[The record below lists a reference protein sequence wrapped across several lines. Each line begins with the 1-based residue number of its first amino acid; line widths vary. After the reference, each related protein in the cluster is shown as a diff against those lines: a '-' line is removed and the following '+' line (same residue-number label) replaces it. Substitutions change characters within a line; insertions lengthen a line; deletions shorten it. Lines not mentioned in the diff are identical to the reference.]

1 MISKQIQRLIIQYL
15 NKQATLLEREELE
28 LWLEN
33 PKNYELFKGYLKINY
48 LIDLNMDMFDVDDSK
63 KKLLELIDKEK
74 KVYRLHK
81 YFNVL
86 KYAAVVI
93 LFIGIGYLYQN
104 GYFTQTSEIIIPAE
118 SITLQLENG
127 DIKILND
134 DGTSQVVDA
143 NGNIVGNHEG
153 NQLIYSNK
161 IDKKTLVYNTL
172 KVPYGKRFKIQLSDG
187 TNVHLN
193 AGTSLKYPIKFIKG
207 ENRQV
212 FLDGEAYFSVTK
224 DASHPFIVNADEV
237 NIRVLGTQF
246 NVSSYTEDSKIST
259 VLVEGSVDV
268 YQKGNTYN
276 SKTATN
282 LKPGFKAA
290 WQKQNNQIAVEAAD
304 IEMHTAWI
312 NGKIVFRHIP
322 FKNIIKKL
330 ERHYDV
336 VIINNNKELG
346 EKFVT
351 ASFDI
356 ETIENIFEILNVS
369 YNINYSINNNQIII
383 N

>member
-1 MISKQIQRLIIQYL
+1 MVAKKTQKLIVQYL
-15 NKQATLLEREELE
+15 NKQATLLERENLE
-28 LWLEN
+28 LWLEE
-33 PKNYELFKGYLKINY
+33 PKNYELFKRDVKINY
-48 LIDLNMDMFDVDDSK
+48 LIDLNMDKFDVDGSK
-63 KKLLELIDKEK
+63 KQLLDLIDKEK
-74 KVYRLHK
+74 KVYKLRK

-86 KYAAVVI
+86 KYAAAVI
-93 LFIGIGYLYQN
+93 LFLGAGYLYQN
-104 GYFTQTSEIIIPAE
+104 GYFTQTSEIIIPSE

-127 DIKILND
+127 DIKIINE
-134 DGTSQVVDA
+134 DGISQVVDA
-143 NGNIVGNHEG
+143 NGNVVGNQKG
-153 NQLIYSNK
+153 SQLIYSNEV
-161 IDKKTLVYNTL
+161 KKETLVYNVL

-193 AGTSLKYPIKFIKG
+193 AGTSIKYPVKFIKG

-212 FLDGEAYFSVTK
+212 FLDGEAYFSVAK
-224 DASHPFIVNADEV
+224 DVSHPFIVNADKV

-268 YQKGNTYN
+268 YQNGNSYS
-276 SKTATN
+276 SKTSTN
-282 LKPGFKAA
+282 LKPGFKAD
-290 WQKQNNQIAVEAAD
+290 WQKQNNKISLEKAD

-312 NGKIVFRHIP
+312 NGKIIFKHIP
-322 FKNIIKKL
+322 FKNVIKKL

-336 VIINNNKELG
+336 VIMNNNKELG

-369 YNINYSINNNQIII
+369 YNINYTLNNNQITI

>member
-1 MISKQIQRLIIQYL
+1 MISKNTQRLIVQYL
-15 NKQATLLEREELE
+15 NKQATLLERDELE

-33 PKNYELFKGYLKINY
+33 PNNYELFKRDVKINY

-63 KKLLELIDKEK
+63 KQLLELIDKEK
-74 KVYRLHK
+74 KVYRLRK

-86 KYAAVVI
+86 KYAAAVI
-93 LFIGIGYLYQN
+93 LFLGTGYLYQN

-127 DIKILND
+127 DIKILNE
-134 DGTSQVVDA
+134 DGTSDVIDV
-143 NGNIVGNHEG
+143 NGNIVGNQKG

-161 IDKKTLVYNTL
+161 IDKETLVYNTL

-187 TNVHLN
+187 TNVNLN
-193 AGTSLKYPIKFIKG
+193 AGTSLKYPVKFIKG

-224 DASHPFIVNADEV
+224 DALHPFIVSADEV

-268 YQKGNTYN
+268 YQKGDAYS
-276 SKTATN
+276 SKTSTN
-282 LKPGFKAA
+282 LKPGFKAD
-290 WQKQNNQIAVEAAD
+290 WQKQNNKISLEEAD

-312 NGKIVFRHIP
+312 NGKIIFRHIP
-322 FKNIIKKL
+322 FKNVIKKL

-336 VIINNNKELG
+336 VIMNNNKELG

-369 YNINYSINNNQIII
+369 YNINYTFNNNQIII

>member
-1 MISKQIQRLIIQYL
+1 MISKKIQRLIIQYL

-33 PKNYELFKGYLKINY
+33 SNNYELFKGYLKINY
-48 LIDLNMDMFDVDDSK
+48 LIDLNMDMFDIDNSK
-63 KKLLELIDKEK
+63 KELLELIDKEK

-81 YFNVL
+81 CFNVL
-86 KYAAVVI
+86 KYAAAVI
-93 LFIGIGYLYQN
+93 LLLGTGYLYQS

-127 DIKILND
+127 DIKILNE
-134 DGTSQVVDA
+134 DGTTDVIDT
-143 NGNIVGNHEG
+143 NGNIVGNQKG
-153 NQLIYSNK
+153 NQLVYSNK
-161 IDKKTLVYNTL
+161 SNKESLMYNTL
-172 KVPYGKRFKIQLSDG
+172 RVPYGKRFKLQLSDG
-187 TNVHLN
+187 TNVDLN
-193 AGTSLKYPIKFIKG
+193 AGTSLKYPVKFIKG
-207 ENRQV
+207 ESRQV
-212 FLDGEAYFSVTK
+212 FLDGEAYFSVAK
-224 DASHPFIVNADEV
+224 DVLHPFIVSADEV

-268 YQKGNTYN
+268 YQNGNTYSSN
-276 SKTATN
+276 TSTN
-282 LKPGFKAA
+282 LKPGFKAD
-290 WQKQNNQIAVEAAD
+290 WQKQNNTISLEEAD

-312 NGKIVFRHIP
+312 NGKIIFRHIP
-322 FKNIIKKL
+322 FKNVIKKL

-336 VIINNNKELG
+336 VIMNNNIELG

-369 YNINYSINNNQIII
+369 YDINYSISNNQITI

>member
-1 MISKQIQRLIIQYL
+1 MISKKTQKLIVKYL
-15 NKQATLLEREELE
+15 NKQATLIEREELE

-33 PKNYELFKGYLKINY
+33 EKNYKLFKGYLKINY

-63 KKLLELIDKEK
+63 KQLLELIDKEK
-74 KVYRLHK
+74 KVYRLRK

-86 KYAAVVI
+86 KYVAAVI
-93 LFIGIGYLYQN
+93 LFLGTGYLYQN
-104 GYFTQTSEIIIPAE
+104 GYFTQTSEIIIPTE

-127 DIKILND
+127 DIKILNA
-134 DGTSQVVDA
+134 DGTSDVIDA
-143 NGNIVGNHEG
+143 NGNIVGNQKG
-153 NQLIYSNK
+153 NQLIYSSK
-161 IDKKTLVYNTL
+161 IDKETLVYNTL
-172 KVPYGKRFKIQLSDG
+172 KVPYGKRFEVQLSDG

-193 AGTSLKYPIKFIKG
+193 AGTSLKYPVKFIKG

-224 DASHPFIVNADEV
+224 DVLHPFIVNADEV
-237 NIRVLGTQF
+237 NIRVLGTEF
-246 NVSSYTEDSKIST
+246 NVSSYTEDNKIST

-268 YQKGNTYN
+268 YQKGNTYS
-276 SKTATN
+276 SKTSTN
-282 LKPGFKAA
+282 LKPGFKAD
-290 WQKQNNQIAVEAAD
+290 WQKQNNQIGIEEAD

-312 NGKIVFRHIP
+312 NGKIIFRHIP
-322 FKNIIKKL
+322 FKNVIKKL

-336 VIINNNKELG
+336 VIMNNNKELG
-346 EKFVT
+346 EKLVT

-369 YNINYSINNNQIII
+369 YNINYAINNNQITI

>member
-1 MISKQIQRLIIQYL
+1 MISQKIQRLIIQYL

-33 PKNYELFKGYLKINY
+33 PNNHGLFKRDVKINY

-63 KKLLELIDKEK
+63 KQLLELIDKEK
-74 KVYRLHK
+74 KVYRLRK
-81 YFNVL
+81 YFKVL
-86 KYAAVVI
+86 KYAAAVV
-93 LFIGIGYLYQN
+93 LLLGIGYLYQN

-127 DIKILND
+127 DIRIINE
-134 DGTSQVVDA
+134 DGTSEVIDA
-143 NGNIVGNHEG
+143 DGNIVGNQKG
-153 NQLIYSNK
+153 NQLVYSNSVYK
-161 IDKKTLVYNTL
+161 ETLVYNTL
-172 KVPYGKRFKIQLSDG
+172 KVPYGKRFDIQLSDG

-193 AGTSLKYPIKFIKG
+193 AGTSLKYPVKFING

-212 FLDGEAYFSVTK
+212 FLNGEAYFSVAK
-224 DASHPFIVNADEV
+224 DVSHPFIVNADEV

-246 NVSSYTEDSKIST
+246 NVSSYPEDSQIST
-259 VLVEGSVDV
+259 VLIEGSVDV
-268 YQKGNTYN
+268 YQKGEIYS
-276 SKTATN
+276 SKSATN
-282 LKPGFKAA
+282 LKPGFKAT
-290 WQKQNNQIAVEAAD
+290 WQKQNNQIGIEEAD

-312 NGKIVFRHIP
+312 NGKIIFKHIP
-322 FKNIIKKL
+322 FKNAIKKL

-356 ETIENIFEILNVS
+356 ETIENIFEILNVG
-369 YNINYSINNNQIII
+369 YNINYSINNNQVII